1 MTITIAPDDT
11 YIVESK
17 DAPVL
22 GRSYN
27 LEDAA
32 CGTGAQNRLFHALLD
47 IYYKSGAWSYQGSG
61 YNQGATYGEFRNM
74 VKRKLG
80 AGFEAFVYAEIV
92 KGKPVIKDAKTYAD
106 IPASVR
112 ADPALKQIVRG
123 RLKSWIDYSKSER
136 RRTIDLLFA
145 EMDHV
150 GVRSEKLEEIRAG
163 LDRAFNAN
171 V

>member
-1 MTITIAPDDT
+1 MTITIAPDET
-11 YIVESK
+11 YIVASK

-22 GRSYN
+22 GQSYN
-27 LEDAA
+27 LENAS
-32 CGTGAQNRLFHALLD
+32 CGTGAQNRLFHAVLD

-61 YNQGATYGEFRNM
+61 YNQGATYDEFRNM
-74 VKRKLG
+74 IKRKLG
-80 AGFEAFVYAEIV
+80 AGFEAFVYAEIE

-136 RRTIDLLFA
+136 RDTMDRLIA
-145 EMDHV
+145 EMIQV
-150 GVRSEKLEEIRAG
+150 GVNTDKFSQILEGMEGIWK
-163 LDRAFNAN
+163 
-171 V
+171 